1 MSHHADPQH
10 NGCGHPA
17 KSHDDQQCCF
27 SCPIGLTLL
36 PANPTRLVFEKRNG
50 ENFAIVDA
58 LVASRNDRPPV
69 PPPRASIL
77 A

>member
-1 MSHHADPQH
+1 MSNEAGSQH

-17 KSHDDQQCCF
+17 KSHEDQQCCV

-36 PANPTRLVFEKRNG
+36 PVNPTRLAFQKRDG
-50 ENFAIVDA
+50 ENLAIDDA
-58 LVASRNDRPPV
+58 VVASRNDRPPV
-69 PPPRASIL
+69 PPPRVSVL